1 MEPHWD
7 NMIDLFAVLAWMIK
21 DADPDGMELYFTMSD
36 RTPIKAK
43 DTTPLVAALRSKS
56 QVGTADI
63 NLSLS
68 HILDGYKT
76 KLHEQ
81 KSHRSFWR
89 TARKSSKDVKP
100 MNLYV
105 FTDGRWEAPA
115 DAATPIRNLVRK
127 LEDLGLQRSQVGIQF
142 ISFGNDPE
150 GLQRL
155 NVLDDDLGLGLYVSP
170 RMNYTLGKKSH

>member
-21 DADPDGMELYFTMSD
+21 DADPDGMELYFTVSD
-36 RTPIKAK
+36 GAPIKSR
-43 DTTPLVAALRSKS
+43 DTTPLVTALRSKS
-56 QVGTADI
+56 QVGTTDI
-63 NLSLS
+63 NLSLT

-81 KSHRSFWR
+81 KRHRSRWQI
-89 TARKSSKDVKP
+89 ARKSSKDVRP

-115 DAATPIRNLVRK
+115 NAATPIRNLVKK

-142 ISFGNDPE
+142 ISFGSDPE
-150 GLQRL
+150 GLRRL
-155 NVLDDDLGLGLYVSP
+155 AVLDDHLGLSLYVSP
-170 RMNYTLGKKSH
+170 YIN